1 MNFLKLSW
9 IANRRADTETNIETN
24 RWTQKSK
31 NLYKTNTAVV
41 NAGPPDTQYLYY
53 QLDVEDVTLM
63 GSLLPPLR

>member
-41 NAGPPDTQYLYY
+41 NAGPPDT
-53 QLDVEDVTLM
+53 
-63 GSLLPPLR
+63 